1 MRYIEKREEPDSLT
15 RYKQNANAYF
25 DGYGQKDDIRKKLLQ
40 EQGCLC
46 GYCMRRISDY
56 SKVKIE
62 HIVPQS
68 RLKDNEREAL
78 NYKSMLGVC
87 YGNEKKG
94 RSERNLTCDAHRK
107 NTDLKVNPFD
117 KTCIDK
123 IKYKSDGHIYSDDIE
138 LEQDLDVTLNLNYDG
153 ADAYLVMNRREVLN
167 ACKEKLAKM
176 KKNGMWSKSMLRK
189 VLKEYE
195 MPDEQGRLKPYSGI
209 VLWYVEK
216 RLNQ

>member
-78 NYKSMLGVC
+78 NYKSMLGL
-87 YGNEKKG
+87 N
-94 RSERNLTCDAHRK
+94 R
-107 NTDLKVNPFD
+107 LKVCF
-117 KTCIDK
+117 
-123 IKYKSDGHIYSDDIE
+123 
-138 LEQDLDVTLNLNYDG
+138 LDFSLYIPSNFFL
-153 ADAYLVMNRREVLN
+153 
-167 ACKEKLAKM
+167 KL
-176 KKNGMWSKSMLRK
+176 
-189 VLKEYE
+189 
-195 MPDEQGRLKPYSGI
+195 
-209 VLWYVEK
+209 
-216 RLNQ
+216 

>member
-87 YGNEKKG
+87 YGNEKK
-94 RSERNLTCDAHRK
+94 
-107 NTDLKVNPFD
+107 VNPFD

-153 ADAYLVMNRREVLN
+153 ADAYLVMNRREGLN

-209 VLWYVEK
+209 VLWYLEK

>member
-40 EQGCLC
+40 EQGRLC

-87 YGNEKKG
+87 YGNEK
-94 RSERNLTCDAHRK
+94 
-107 NTDLKVNPFD
+107 KVNPFD

-209 VLWYVEK
+209 VLWYLEK